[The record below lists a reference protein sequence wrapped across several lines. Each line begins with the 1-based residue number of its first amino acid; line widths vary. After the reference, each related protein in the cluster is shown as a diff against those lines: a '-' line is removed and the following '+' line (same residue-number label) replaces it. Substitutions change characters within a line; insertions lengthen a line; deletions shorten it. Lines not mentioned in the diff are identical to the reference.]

1 MRKVAYF
8 FLIVLFIAIAFAVFS
23 VAMALNSARQ
33 VADPVGN
40 LVRNLVVPATAVIM
54 PDPVLI
60 VHEMR
65 DLARLETASYSMEKV
80 VRAEREQEL
89 LWGALGE
96 TMIFVA
102 HGEVIAGVDLAKMA
116 EEDIQVVDPVT
127 VMVHLPEAEIFNVVL
142 DNDRSYVADRDTGVL
157 TRADPQLETQV
168 RQSAQQELENAAVE
182 SDILQRADE
191 NAEAY
196 MRRFLES
203 LGFEN
208 ITFTET
214 TPPPAPPFEQ
224 QIPKGY
230 TLETPTP

>member
-1 MRKVAYF
+1 MRKVLYF
-8 FLIVLFIAIAFAVFS
+8 ILIVLFVVIAFGVFT

-33 VADPVGN
+33 VANPVGDF
-40 LVRNLVVPATAVIM
+40 VRDLVVPATAVVL
-54 PDPVLI
+54 PDPVVI
-60 VHEMR
+60 VREVR

-80 VRAEREQEL
+80 VRAERGQDV

-102 HGEVIAGVDLAKMA
+102 HGEVIAGVDLAKMS
-116 EEDIQVVDPVT
+116 EDDIQVVDPVT
-127 VMVHLPEAEIFNVVL
+127 VQVHLPDAEIFNVVL
-142 DNDRSYVADRDTGVL
+142 DNNRSYVADRDTGLL

-191 NAEAY
+191 NAQAY
-196 MRRFLES
+196 MRRFLQN

-208 ITFTET
+208 IIFTDT
-214 TPPPAPPFEQ
+214 TPPPAPPFQQ

-230 TLETPTP
+230 SLETPTP